1 MCNQVDPHYLFNSK
15 NTTHRENLENTKL
28 SSRDTTNSSV
38 KLAQIDKTWR
48 YFATVA
54 KSWVPYKVH
63 LHSLK
68 VTQAYE
74 QGEDT
79 GMTCM
84 ELVGGASVMHLL
96 WAEF

>member
-1 MCNQVDPHYLFNSK
+1 MADVYPGRPTLSSQLQEYR
-15 NTTHRENLENTKL
+15 RENLENTEL
-28 SSRDTTNSSV
+28 SSRDTTDSSV

-48 YFATVA
+48 RYLLQLR

-74 QGEDT
+74 QGEGT

-84 ELVGGASVMHLL
+84 ELVGGASVMHVL
-96 WAEF
+96 